1 MYLPI
6 IIVKL
11 DIWKHKYEYMHP
23 NMFDF
28 HSLDCKLAHMF
39 ELQIRHINPQFR
51 NILKHI
57 LTMYSIQTIMD
68 LMDTEEHS
76 ILILDQPN
84 YLMRIL

>member
-1 MYLPI
+1 
-6 IIVKL
+6 
-11 DIWKHKYEYMHP
+11 
-23 NMFDF
+23 
-28 HSLDCKLAHMF
+28 MF
-39 ELQIRHINPQFR
+39 ELRIRHINPQFR